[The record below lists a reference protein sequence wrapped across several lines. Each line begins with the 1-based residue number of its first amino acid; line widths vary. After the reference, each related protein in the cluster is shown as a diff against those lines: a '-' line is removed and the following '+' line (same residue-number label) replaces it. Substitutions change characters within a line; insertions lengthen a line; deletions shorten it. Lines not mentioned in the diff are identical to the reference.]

1 MYLVLRIIKTI
12 MLYLSSDWF
21 AELGFTFFNYH
32 YTAKLIKSSYNLKCL
47 LLKLTYRYLDNQPI
61 NDADIR
67 KLQDI
72 IKIIAKEAS
81 MDKKIAQNQYRY
93 AYYGDLRD
101 ELEYIYQNVN
111 QRLTLKV
118 SLINYLFQSQI
129 CLRNSTYLWA
139 WVLKNIL
146 IL

>member
-1 MYLVLRIIKTI
+1 MIYISLIIWMYLVLRIIKTI

-47 LLKLTYRYLDNQPI
+47 LLKLTYRYLDNQPL

-81 MDKKIAQNQYRY
+81 MDKRLRKIN
-93 AYYGDLRD
+93 
-101 ELEYIYQNVN
+101 IVM
-111 QRLTLKV
+111 
-118 SLINYLFQSQI
+118 LIMVI
-129 CLRNSTYLWA
+129 CEMSS
-139 WVLKNIL
+139 NIF
-146 IL
+146 IKM

>member
-81 MDKKIAQNQYRY
+81 IKRLRKIN
-93 AYYGDLRD
+93 
-101 ELEYIYQNVN
+101 IVM
-111 QRLTLKV
+111 
-118 SLINYLFQSQI
+118 LIMVI
-129 CLRNSTYLWA
+129 CEMSS
-139 WVLKNIL
+139 NIF
-146 IL
+146 IKM

>member
-47 LLKLTYRYLDNQPI
+47 LLKLTYRYLDNQPL
-61 NDADIR
+61 NDADVR

-118 SLINYLFQSQI
+118 SLINYLSQSQI
-129 CLRNSTYLWA
+129 CHHNSTYLWA
-139 WVLKNIL
+139 WVLKIY
-146 IL
+146 

>member
-1 MYLVLRIIKTI
+1 

-47 LLKLTYRYLDNQPI
+47 LLKLTYRYLDNQPL

-72 IKIIAKEAS
+72 IKIIAKKQVWIKDCAKS
-81 MDKKIAQNQYRY
+81 I
-93 AYYGDLRD
+93 
-101 ELEYIYQNVN
+101 
-111 QRLTLKV
+111 
-118 SLINYLFQSQI
+118 SI
-129 CLRNSTYLWA
+129 CLLW
-139 WVLKNIL
+139 
-146 IL
+146 

>member
-47 LLKLTYRYLDNQPI
+47 LLKLTYRYLDNQPL

-81 MDKKIAQNQYRY
+81 MDKRLHKINI
-93 AYYGDLRD
+93 DMP
-101 ELEYIYQNVN
+101 IMV
-111 QRLTLKV
+111 
-118 SLINYLFQSQI
+118 I
-129 CLRNSTYLWA
+129 CVTSS
-139 WVLKNIL
+139 NIF
-146 IL
+146 IKM